1 MPAPPGHS
9 ERLGDELRMLTP
21 LSNPRQVWTSAR
33 RRCISTARPMAELG
47 YKVVH
52 RQQMYELNPGDV
64 DGLTLDQIRE
74 KYPEEWARAEKDPY
88 AHRYPRAESY
98 HDLSVRCVSP
108 HALGV

>member
-1 MPAPPGHS
+1 
-9 ERLGDELRMLTP
+9 
-21 LSNPRQVWTSAR
+21 
-33 RRCISTARPMAELG
+33 MAELG

>member
-1 MPAPPGHS
+1 
-9 ERLGDELRMLTP
+9 MLTP

-108 HALGV
+108 QTICV